1 MGVID
6 LLTVAEAAALLKTSR
21 QQIRK
26 MIRGGLIPAVKIGRE
41 WRVDQIYLRE
51 FLDQHMADML

>member
-1 MGVID
+1 MID
-6 LLTVAEAAALLKTSR
+6 LLTAGLQQHSGLFHR

-41 WRVDQIYLRE
+41 WRVDQAYLRE
-51 FLDQHMADML
+51 FLDQHMAGML

>member
-6 LLTVAEAAALLKTSR
+6 LLTVAEAAVLLKTSC

-26 MIRGGLIPAVKIGRE
+26 MIRGGLIPAVRIGRE
-41 WRVDQIYLRE
+41 WRVDQAYLRE

>member
-6 LLTVAEAAALLKTSR
+6 LLTVAEAAVLL
-21 QQIRK
+21 IRK
-26 MIRGGLIPAVKIGRE
+26 MIRGGLIPAVRIGRE
-41 WRVDQIYLRE
+41 WRVDQAYLRE